1 LCQRRFG
8 AFIDFS
14 RRPGKLSRVIH
25 LQQTDRTTGSRAAG
39 GRWRRTAV
47 PVLSAALV
55 LSVVLCRQGACAAAD
70 NLAPFYANTFA
81 NPPSA
86 AAMAALGRQL
96 FFDKSLS
103 ASGKISCA
111 SCHDPRRAFGPP
123 NDLPVQSG
131 GGDGRRAGVRA
142 VPSLMYTQNI
152 PPFTEHF
159 FEDEGDDSI
168 DQGPAG
174 GRTWDGRSQSVH
186 DQARLPLFSPF
197 EMANAD
203 EATVIANVQRAS
215 YAGEFRDTFGARVF
229 EDKALAFKGVLM
241 ALEIYQQNPEDFY
254 PYNSKYDAWLRH
266 QATLTS
272 EESRGLAAF
281 NEPAKGNC
289 ARCHPSAVREG
300 AFPQFTDYG
309 YAGIGAPRN
318 ARIPANADPRYYDL
332 GLCGPLRIDLTDK
345 PEYCGLFRTPSLRN
359 VALRRVFF
367 HNGALHRLTDVVRFY
382 AERDSQPQKWYP
394 RAANGAAQK
403 FDDLPAACQGNVDRI
418 APFDRHMGDP
428 PSLSERDVAD
438 IVAFLNTLTDGYRPE
453 PSNR

>member
-1 LCQRRFG
+1 
-8 AFIDFS
+8 
-14 RRPGKLSRVIH
+14 VIH

-39 GRWRRTAV
+39 GRWRRIAV

-55 LSVVLCRQGACAAAD
+55 LSVVLCRQGASAAAD
-70 NLAPFYANTFA
+70 NPAPFYANTFA
-81 NPPSA
+81 KPPSA
-86 AAMAALGRQL
+86 AAMAAVGRQL

-174 GRTWDGRSQSVH
+174 GRTWDGRSQSAH

-197 EMANAD
+197 EMANSD
-203 EATVIANVQRAS
+203 EAAVIAAVQRAN

-241 ALEIYQQNPEDFY
+241 ALETYQQNPEEFY
-254 PYNSKYDAWLRH
+254 PYSSKYDAWLRH

-281 NEPAKGNC
+281 NDPAKGNC

-359 VALRRVFF
+359 VAVRRVFF
-367 HNGALHRLTDVVRFY
+367 HNGAVHRLTDVVRFY

-394 RAANGAAQK
+394 RPANGAAQK
-403 FDDLPAACQGNVDRI
+403 FDDLPAVYQGNVDRI
-418 APFDRHMGDP
+418 APFDRHLGDP
-428 PSLSERDVAD
+428 PPFSERDVAD